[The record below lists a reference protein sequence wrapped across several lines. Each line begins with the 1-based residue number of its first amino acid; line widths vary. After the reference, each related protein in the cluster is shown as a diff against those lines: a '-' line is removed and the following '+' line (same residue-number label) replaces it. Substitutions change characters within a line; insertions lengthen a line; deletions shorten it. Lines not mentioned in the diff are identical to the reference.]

1 MRREEVKREK
11 SKKKKSKSVA
21 VSVSLEDVLPVRV
34 SVWAGDEVAVTKAR
48 EAGCEDELKDLIRS
62 ALPSVLV

>member
-1 MRREEVKREK
+1 M
-11 SKKKKSKSVA
+11 A
-21 VSVSLEDVLPVRV
+21 ISVSLEDVLPVRV

-48 EAGCEDELKDLIRS
+48 KAGCEDELKDLIRS

>member
-1 MRREEVKREK
+1 MGRNKKREEQKEK
-11 SKKKKSKSVA
+11 SKSLA
-21 VSVSLEDVLPVRV
+21 VSVSLEDELPVRV